1 MGKTIRLSLPLVV
14 TALLFAVVACSKF
27 RPQRELKWHLVLE
40 VAPSSSSLESAVTQT
55 TKVLE
60 RRLDLIGI
68 NDFKVRVQ
76 EPAAKGRIEVSLPT
90 QPDAERVKKYLI
102 SSGTLELAHV
112 RSPPSPAPVTTYPT
126 KEAATL
132 DIGAQAANLRVL
144 PYALEDLPTDSAQA
158 ARWAV
163 VITPSIVE
171 GFDLR
176 NASAIPSGGNNTDY
190 SIAFTL
196 RAAGAQ
202 RLSAW
207 TSQHINEYMCVILN
221 DEIKSIAFVKS
232 VIYDSG
238 QIEGRFTKQFAE
250 DLARVLNSGGLP
262 AQVRLVEERTN

>member
-1 MGKTIRLSLPLVV
+1 MGRATRLGVEVLV
-14 TALLFAVVACSKF
+14 TALMFAVVACSRF

-40 VAPSSSSLESAVTQT
+40 VAPSSSSFDATVTQT
-55 TKVLE
+55 AKVLE

-76 EPAAKGRIEVSLPT
+76 EPAARGRIEVSLPSL
-90 QPDAERVKKYLI
+90 PDAERIKKYLT

-112 RSPPSPAPVTTYPT
+112 RSPPSPAPVKTYPT

-132 DIGAQAANLRVL
+132 DMGTQTTNLRVL
-144 PYALEDLPTDSAQA
+144 RYIEDVPSAQEQSE
-158 ARWAV
+158 RWAV
-163 VITPSIVE
+163 VVTPSVVE

-176 NASAIPSGGNNTDY
+176 NASAIPSGGNTTDY

-207 TSQHINEYMCVILN
+207 TSGHINEYLAVILN
-221 DEIKSIAFVKS
+221 DEIRSIAFVKS
-232 VIYDSG
+232 VIHDSG
-238 QIEGRFTKQFAE
+238 QIEGRFTKQSAE
-250 DLARVLNSGGLP
+250 DLAHVLNSGGLP
-262 AQVRLVEERTN
+262 ARVRLVEERTN